1 MAYHVMDEAN
11 RCLQCK
17 VPQCQK
23 GCPISTNI
31 PEAIRLLKENKL
43 NEAGWMLFE
52 NNPLTTV
59 CSLVCNHEKQC
70 EGHCVLGKKGAPVH
84 FSVIENYISSTYA
97 NQMTHGPAKSNG
109 KKVAIIGSGPAGL
122 TIAIIL
128 ARYGYQI
135 TIFEGKDKIGGVK
148 FQPVLVSENTDWNTL
163 AKLQAKNLKGLH
175 VENGY
180 ARIYEMGPAGAQI
193 FGYVGEPAK
202 PVPNTPFLTTG
213 ITGLEK
219 RFNEEMMGKSGQTVM
234 VTNAVGRV
242 IGEDKTQFVPP
253 VVGNNIQTTISDHIQ
268 RVLYDALTEHRSGCG
283 VVLDIDTGDILA
295 MVSVPSFDPN
305 MFREYDGDEYID
317 NLRQDIAKPFMNKAI
332 EGLYP
337 PGSTF
342 KIVVALAALE
352 AGAITEK
359 EKIFCPGYW
368 DYGDRRYHCWD
379 HQGHGKVDLA
389 GALKHSCDI
398 YFYQVALRIG
408 IDAIKEMALKLGLQ
422 EKYMDDI
429 LAREMS
435 GVIPDRYWKE
445 KNIGYRWVHGDTV
458 ISGIGQGFILTNC
471 LQLAVMMAR
480 TASNKLIVPRLISDG
495 KRPYFKTLGLQNK
508 NLKTVLKGL
517 EQVTKKGG
525 TAAGSAIDIN
535 GKKMGGKTGT
545 SQVRSIS
552 KKERESGVLTNEQ
565 LKWHMR
571 NHGLFVGYAPTDKP
585 KYAVCVITEHAGGS
599 GPAAK
604 TTAKVMSEL
613 LKYGK

>member
-1 MAYHVMDEAN
+1 MIDTEVSRTFDRRSALFLTAGAVLTSALVLRMLQMQLFNYQDYKQKSENNSFRIQINMPERGKILSRTKTPISHDEAIY
-11 RCLQCK
+11 R
-17 VPQCQK
+17 
-23 GCPISTNI
+23 IYII
-31 PEAIRLLKENKL
+31 PEEATDIDLLL
-43 NEAGWMLFE
+43 NEIQQVLNIKAKKI
-52 NNPLTTV
+52 NKIKAKIK
-59 CSLVCNHEKQC
+59 KQ
-70 EGHCVLGKKGAPVH
+70 
-84 FSVIENYISSTYA
+84 
-97 NQMTHGPAKSNG
+97 M
-109 KKVAIIGSGPAGL
+109 
-122 TIAIIL
+122 
-128 ARYGYQI
+128 
-135 TIFEGKDKIGGVK
+135 K
-148 FQPVLVSENTDWNTL
+148 FQPVLVSENTDWKTL

-193 FGYVGEPAK
+193 FGYVGEPSK
-202 PVPNTPFLTTG
+202 PVANTPFLTTG

-219 RFNEEMMGKSGQTVM
+219 RFNDDMKGLSGQTVM
-234 VTNAVGRV
+234 ITNAVGRV
-242 IGEDKTQFVPP
+242 IGEDKTQFISPT
-253 VVGNNIQTTISDHIQ
+253 VGGNVQTTISNRIQ

-283 VVLDIDTGDILA
+283 VVLDINTGDILA

-305 MFREYDGDEYID
+305 MFREYDGEEYID
-317 NLRQDIAKPFMNKAI
+317 TLRQDIAKPFMNKAV

-352 AGAITEK
+352 SGAVTEK

-379 HQGHGKVDLA
+379 HQGHGKVNLVD
-389 GALKHSCDI
+389 ALKHSCDI
-398 YFYQVALRIG
+398 YFYQIALRIG
-408 IDAIKEMALKLGLQ
+408 IDSIKEMALKLGLQ

-429 LAREMS
+429 IAREMS

-480 TASNKLIVPRLISDG
+480 TASNKQVVPRLIMDG
-495 KRPYFKTLGLQNK
+495 PSPVFKTLGLQSK

-525 TAAGSAIDIN
+525 TAAGSAINID

-571 NHGLFVGYAPTDKP
+571 NHGLFVGYAPTDNP
-585 KYAVCVITEHAGGS
+585 RYAVCVITEHAGGS

-604 TTAKVMSEL
+604 TTAKVISEL
-613 LKYGK
+613 LKYGI